1 MYYLDVI
8 LASFLMN
15 DRAFIFLFSFFLTK
29 IRQALYF
36 LTRNND
42 VWNRPEI
49 IHSF

>member
-15 DRAFIFLFSFFLTK
+15 DRVYIFFSIFLAK